1 MNKYFYQYVIGV
13 PRAIVKWTAKVTLE
27 HTMEAQGGVEVWLYF
42 ILNLGARGGWVVN
55 ATPWPLPPPTTL
67 VKEIRYPLCRRLS
80 GPQGRSG
87 RVWNISPRDWI
98 LGPSSP

>member
-42 ILNLGARGGWVVN
+42 ILNLGARGGWVGDKRISRPLYHPLYRRAGLDSCTKEKISCSHRDLN
-55 ATPWPLPPPTTL
+55 PETSTP
-67 VKEIRYPLCRRLS
+67 
-80 GPQGRSG
+80 
-87 RVWNISPRDWI
+87 
-98 LGPSSP
+98 